1 MKTTS
6 TKKSNVKP
14 TAPIENATS
23 SSSIETDDDDDNN
36 ENKQANKQT

>member
-1 MKTTS
+1 MMKTTS

-23 SSSIETDDDDDNN
+23 SSSIETDDDDDN